1 MASQNRPQPVIPP
14 VDVTFDGHKGTW
26 YLPARQFRSGAIL
39 YSDSLVCGQSLADL
53 TGARVLMAENSTA
66 ALQYLQQLG
75 YDRSVFY
82 GDPAPEAIPHF
93 PGGKDLASVKKALN
107 RFLDRRLSPREDA
120 RWLRL
125 DNAAKIYPAALRR
138 NWSSLFRLSA
148 TLTEPIDK
156 TLMRGALDVTVRRF
170 PSICSRL
177 RKGLFWYYLQA
188 LDQAPPLSPE
198 YSHPLT
204 RMPLGQIRQ
213 CGLRVIVYENRLA
226 LEVFHSLTDGSGALV
241 FLKSLLAEYL
251 ERKHGITVPPSPDI
265 PDRME
270 APAPEELEDSF
281 QKHGAPKGLTRK
293 QSNAW
298 RLKGTP
304 EKDGFVNLTCFSLD
318 VDKVRQKAR
327 EYGVG
332 VTAFLGAV
340 MMQALQTLQAEQIP
354 QTKNR
359 KNIKI
364 QIPVNLRGLFP
375 SRSLRN
381 CAMYTTPEIQPSLG
395 RYSFREIC
403 AAVHHRMGLEV
414 NAKHMGMM
422 ITANVS
428 AERVMAV
435 RLMPLFIKNIVMRA
449 VFDAVGERKYCLAMS
464 NMGKVTVPEAM
475 EPYISH
481 FDFMV
486 GVQATAPY
494 NCGIVSFGKELRIN
508 FVRSIRQ
515 SGLELHFHKALQEL
529 GLEAQVSS
537 NQSEV

>member
-1 MASQNRPQPVIPP
+1 MASPKNIHPAIAPVE
-14 VDVTFDGHKGTW
+14 VTFDGQSGTW
-26 YLPARQFRSGAIL
+26 YLPTRQCRSGAVL
-39 YSDSLVCGQSLADL
+39 YSDPLVCGQSLADL
-53 TGARVLMAENSTA
+53 TGARVLQAENTPA
-66 ALQYLQQLG
+66 ALGYLQRLG
-75 YDRSVFY
+75 YARTVFY
-82 GDPAPEAIPHF
+82 GAPAPEGIPCF
-93 PGGKDLASVKKALN
+93 PGGQDPSAAKKALN
-107 RFLDRRLSPREDA
+107 RFLDRHLSPRENA

-138 NWSSLFRLSA
+138 NWSSLFRLSV

-156 TLMRGALDVTVRRF
+156 AVMQGALDVTVRRF

-198 YSHPLT
+198 HSHPLT

-213 CGLRVIVYENRLA
+213 CGLRVIVYQNRLA

-251 ERKHGITVPPSPDI
+251 QRKYGITVPPSPDI

-281 QKHGAPKGLTRK
+281 QKHGAPKGLSRK
-293 QSNAW
+293 QNNAW

-318 VDKVRQKAR
+318 VDQVRQKAK

-340 MMQALQTLQAEQIP
+340 MMQALQTLQAAQIP
-354 QTKNR
+354 QAKKR
-359 KNIKI
+359 KSIKI
-364 QIPVNLRGLFP
+364 QIPVNLRSLFP

-381 CAMYTTPEIQPSLG
+381 FAMYTTPEIQPCLG
-395 RYSFREIC
+395 SYSFREIC

-428 AERVMAV
+428 AERVLAV

-449 VFDAVGERKYCLAMS
+449 IFDAVGERKYCLAMS
-464 NMGKVTVPEAM
+464 NMGRVTVPEAM
-475 EPYISH
+475 EPYVSH

-494 NCGIVSFGKELRIN
+494 NCGIVSYGKELRVN

-515 SGLELHFHKALQEL
+515 SGLELHFHKALQDL
-529 GLEAQVSS
+529 GLNALVSS

>member
-1 MASQNRPQPVIPP
+1 MQAQNTPVIDP
-14 VDVTFDGHKGTW
+14 VEVTFSGHKGIW
-26 YLPARQFRSGAIL
+26 YLPRRQGRTGAIVSQ
-39 YSDSLVCGQSLADL
+39 YPDAGQILADL
-53 TGARVLMAENSTA
+53 TGTRVLWAQDPFA
-66 ALQYLQQLG
+66 AISYLHGLG
-75 YDRSVFY
+75 YNTVVFY
-82 GDPAPEAIPHF
+82 GDATSAPEGLPFF
-93 PGGKDLASVKKALN
+93 PRAEDLSEVKKELN
-107 RFLDRRLSPREDA
+107 RFLDKALSPRENA
-120 RWLRL
+120 HWMRL

-138 NWSSLFRLSA
+138 NWSSLFRLSV

-156 TLMRGALDVTVRRF
+156 ALMQKALDLTVRRF
-170 PSICSRL
+170 PSICTRL

-188 LDQAPPLSPE
+188 LDQAPRLSPE
-198 YSHPLT
+198 YTHPLT

-213 CGLRVIVYENRLA
+213 CGLRVIVYKNRLA
-226 LEVFHSLTDGSGALV
+226 LEVFHSLTDGSGAMI

-251 ERKHGITVPPSPDI
+251 QRKHGITVPALPDI

-270 APAPEELEDSF
+270 VPHPEELEDSF
-281 QKHGAPKGLTRK
+281 QKHGAPKGLSRK

-298 RLKGTP
+298 RLRGTP
-304 EKDGFVNLTCFSLD
+304 EKDGFVNLTCFSLE
-318 VDKVRQKAR
+318 VDKVRQKAK

-340 MMQALQTLQAEQIP
+340 MMQALQTLQAEQVRNI
-354 QTKNR
+354 R
-359 KNIKI
+359 KRKSIKV
-364 QIPVNLRGLFP
+364 QIPVNLRSLFP

-381 CAMYTTPEIQPSLG
+381 FAMYTTPEIQPRLG
-395 RYSFREIC
+395 QYSFREIC

-428 AERVMAV
+428 AERVLAV
-435 RLMPLFIKNIVMRA
+435 RLMPLFLKNIVMRA

-464 NMGKVTVPEAM
+464 NLGQVTLPEAM
-475 EPYISH
+475 TPYVSH
-481 FDFMV
+481 WDFMV

-494 NCGIVSFGKELRIN
+494 NCGVISYGNELRIN

>member
-1 MASQNRPQPVIPP
+1 MDTKNTPAVSPVE
-14 VDVTFDGHKGTW
+14 VTFACCRGIW
-26 YLPARQFRSGAIL
+26 YLPRRQSRTGAIV
-39 YSDSLVCGQSLADL
+39 SQCPSSGQALADL
-53 TGARVLMAENSTA
+53 TGARVLWAEDPSAA
-66 ALQYLQQLG
+66 ALYLQSLG
-75 YDRSVFY
+75 YCKTVFY
-82 GDPAPEAIPHF
+82 GDPAAAPEGLPCF
-93 PGGKDLASVKKALN
+93 PQTEDLNLAKKELD
-107 RFLDRRLSPREDA
+107 RFLNKNLSHRENA
-120 RWLRL
+120 SWLRL

-138 NWSSLFRLSA
+138 NWSSLFRLSV

-156 TLMRGALDVTVRRF
+156 DLMQKALDLTVRRF
-170 PSICSRL
+170 PSICTRL

-188 LDQAPPLSPE
+188 LDQAPRLSPE
-198 YSHPLT
+198 YPHPLT

-226 LEVFHSLTDGSGALV
+226 LEIFHSLTDGSGAMI

-251 ERKHGITVPPSPDI
+251 QRKHGITVPTLPDI

-270 APAPEELEDSF
+270 APRPEELEDSF
-281 QKHGAPKGLTRK
+281 QKHGAPKGLSRK

-298 RLKGTP
+298 RLRGTP
-304 EKDGFVNLTCFSLD
+304 EKDGFVNLTCFSLE
-318 VDKVRQKAR
+318 VDKVRQKAK

-340 MMQALQTLQAEQIP
+340 MMQALQTLQAEQVRNI
-354 QTKNR
+354 R
-359 KNIKI
+359 KRKSIKV
-364 QIPVNLRGLFP
+364 QIPVNLRSLFP

-381 CAMYTTPEIQPSLG
+381 FAMYTTPEIQPRLG
-395 RYSFREIC
+395 QYSFREIC

-428 AERVMAV
+428 AERVLAV
-435 RLMPLFIKNIVMRA
+435 RLMPLFLKNIVMRA

-464 NMGKVTVPEAM
+464 NLGKVTLPEVMA
-475 EPYISH
+475 PYVRH
-481 FDFMV
+481 WDFIV

-494 NCGIVSFGKELRIN
+494 NCGVVSYGNELRVN

-529 GLEAQVSS
+529 GLQAQVSS